1 MKKVK
6 GAEHPTVCRLWK
18 GMVIDMF
25 KERADNRGFSLIE
38 VVIVVAIMSVMI
50 GTISYGLSFS
60 SGKPAEQAAQ
70 ELTSQLQHARTS
82 TMGKFRVDITIRK
95 DATDG
100 TTVFESTTYN
110 NQDDFNNHAGTTVSD
125 VVAENRV
132 RVEYSIDG
140 ITYTEL
146 SPGSSISIGFSRST
160 GALRPDPSG
169 NYICYFRLSRANTT
183 RVVSIVPLTG
193 RVAITG

>member
-1 MKKVK
+1 
-6 GAEHPTVCRLWK
+6 
-18 GMVIDMF
+18 MF

-70 ELTSQLQHARTS
+70 ELTSQLQHTRTS

-110 NQDDFNNHAGTTVSD
+110 NQDDFNNHAGTTVSN
-125 VVAENRV
+125 VVAESRV

-140 ITYTEL
+140 TNYTEL
-146 SPGSSISIGFSRST
+146 TPGASISIGFSRST
-160 GALRPDPSG
+160 GALRQDPSG
-169 NYICYFRLSRANTT
+169 NYICFFRLSRTNTT

>member
-1 MKKVK
+1 
-6 GAEHPTVCRLWK
+6 
-18 GMVIDMF
+18 MVIDNMH
-25 KERADNRGFSLIE
+25 KKRTDNRGFSLIE

-60 SGKPAEQAAQ
+60 SGKPAEEAARK
-70 ELTSQLQHARTS
+70 LTSELQHARTS

-95 DATDG
+95 NASDG

-183 RVVSIVPLTG
+183 RVVNIVPLTG
-193 RVAITG
+193 RIAVTDTP